1 MLSDYRPIICANIKF
16 INNKIVDR
24 AIPAFCII
32 KKKSVGEKHIC
43 RSEDS

>member
-32 KKKSVGEKHIC
+32 KKKISGREAYL
-43 RSEDS
+43 